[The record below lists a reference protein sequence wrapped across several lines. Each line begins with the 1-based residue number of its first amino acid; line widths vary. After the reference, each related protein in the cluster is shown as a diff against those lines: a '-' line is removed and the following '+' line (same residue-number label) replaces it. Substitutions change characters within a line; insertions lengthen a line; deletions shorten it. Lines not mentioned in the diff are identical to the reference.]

1 MNAGLVGLLEAT
13 SLRVTSFFFFFF
25 FLFCNTLG
33 RSDVNINDL

>member
-1 MNAGLVGLLEAT
+1 MNAGLVGLFEAT
-13 SLRVTSFFFFFF
+13 SLRVTSFFFF